1 MTATPRTDGLRSF
14 QQWGILIASLLALGG
29 FLGWVQFQ
37 DYRRI
42 DIEQRER
49 LAAQAETVE
58 KNVVPQILL
67 ANRVIERI
75 VGDLPAW
82 QAEHDGFKRANR
94 ELRVINDT
102 LLGIR
107 PILIIR
113 ADGIVTAS
121 SNETL
126 IGQNFAHREYFKTAL
141 ANPDPAI
148 LHVAAPF
155 KTVLDTFVISLF
167 RSIRGPQG
175 EFAGIVIVSVV
186 PEYFSS
192 LLDSVR
198 YASDMRT
205 GIIHGGGQVFLTSP
219 ADPSLAGKDVSN
231 PASLV
236 SRHLASGLSASVL
249 SGRTAATGE
258 ERLVAHRTLQT
269 STPPM
274 DKALVIVA
282 GRDLQSIFVV
292 WRRDAALQG
301 GLFGI
306 VALVTSLSLVLFQR
320 RQLALYRL
328 MADRKL
334 ERRQAGMV
342 LRESEERWKFAIEGA
357 GDGLWDWN
365 IQTGEAYYSPRYKEM
380 FGYADADIGTTSDEW
395 SKRIHPDDAPGVF
408 GAIQPYMDGK
418 PGSAT
423 IEFRMLCKD
432 GSWKWTLGRG
442 MVVSRD
448 TDGKPL
454 RMIGTNTDI
463 TERKRVEMALRIS
476 EERYKLLVEESPL
489 GIIITQAGLSKYVNP
504 ALLDMIGYPDSEI
517 LERSFFPFIHEGD
530 QPWVRE
536 LHLRRMKGEPVDANY
551 VVRMVRKDGQVRHW
565 QMKTN
570 NIEWNGMPAALGIVS
585 DISDRIRM
593 ETDLREARDAA
604 ETASLT
610 KSRFLAAASHDL
622 RQPMQAISL
631 FTEALVRTDLNAEQK
646 RISDYLAE
654 STQSLGDLL
663 NTLLDISRLDAG
675 VVKAHPDAIAA
686 ETLVSKIDAEF
697 SPMAAAKGLRF
708 KLSFPLKEMA
718 LMTDGRLFMSLL
730 GNLIGNAIKYT
741 TRGGILV
748 AIRRRG
754 DQALI
759 QVWDT
764 GIGIDREHLDSI
776 YEEYFQIGNPERDRK
791 KGLGLGLAVVRRVA
805 KLLETEVVCRSRP
818 GRGSV
823 FEFLLPLADPAAK
836 DMPDRIE
843 AADVAPDA
851 VARLTGRHIV
861 VVEDDVMVATA
872 IQLSLESLGA
882 SVVRYGNA
890 EAALMD
896 AAITGADFFVTDFQ
910 LPGLNGVEFLDAV
923 QKRSTKPIKAL
934 LLTGDMTSRRIG
946 TTQSS
951 PWPLLCKPV
960 DLSSLLSAIRSQ
972 DSAH

>member
-1 MTATPRTDGLRSF
+1 MTATPRTDGLRF
-14 QQWGILIASLLALGG
+14 LHQWGLLIAGLLAIGG
-29 FLGWVQFQ
+29 FLVWSQVQG
-37 DYRRI
+37 YHRI
-42 DIEQRER
+42 NTEQRER
-49 LAAQAETVE
+49 LVAQAEIIE

-67 ANRVIERI
+67 ANRIIEQI
-75 VGDLPAW
+75 VGDLPVW
-82 QAEHDGFKRANR
+82 QAEHDGFKRTNR
-94 ELRVINDT
+94 ELRAINDT

-107 PILIIR
+107 PILVIR
-113 ADGIVTAS
+113 ADGTVTAS
-121 SNETL
+121 SDETL
-126 IGQNFAHREYFKTAL
+126 IGQNFAQREYFKTSL

-148 LHVAAPF
+148 LHVSAPF
-155 KTVLDTFVISLF
+155 RTVLDTFVISLF
-167 RSIRGPQG
+167 RCVRGPQG

-186 PEYFSS
+186 PEYFSN

-198 YASDMRT
+198 YAPDMRA
-205 GIIHGGGQVFLTSP
+205 GIVHGDGMVFLTTPQSGLEGTDQAKP
-219 ADPSLAGKDVSN
+219 DTFFT
-231 PASLV
+231 
-236 SRHLASGLSASVL
+236 RHMASGKPVSVYTGVL
-249 SGRTAATGE
+249 SATGE
-258 ERLVAHRTLQT
+258 QRLIASRSIHLTAPR
-269 STPPM
+269 M
-274 DKALVIVA
+274 DKPLMIAVD
-282 GRDLQSIFVV
+282 RDPQSIFAE
-292 WRRDAALQG
+292 WRRDAYLQG
-301 GLFGI
+301 GLF
-306 VALVTSLSLVLFQR
+306 VMLVLATSLSLRVFQR
-320 RQLALYRL
+320 RQQALYRL
-328 MADRKL
+328 MADQSIERK
-334 ERRQAGMV
+334 QAEMV
-342 LRESEERWKFAIEGA
+342 FLESEARWKFAIEGA

-408 GAIQPYMDGK
+408 AAIQPYMDGK

-463 TERKRVEMALRIS
+463 TERKQAEMALRLS

-489 GIIITQAGLSKYVNP
+489 GIIITQAGLSRYVNP

-517 LERSFFPFIHEGD
+517 LGGSFFPFIHEDD
-530 QPWVRE
+530 QPWIRE
-536 LHLRRMKGEPVDANY
+536 LHLRRMKGEPVEANY

-570 NIEWNGMPAALGIVS
+570 NIEWDGMPAALGIVS

-593 ETDLREARDAA
+593 ETDLRVARDAA

-663 NTLLDISRLDAG
+663 NTLLDISKLDAG
-675 VVKAHPDAIAA
+675 VVKACPEAIAVEA
-686 ETLVSKIDAEF
+686 LVRKIEAEF
-697 SPMAAAKGLRF
+697 APMAAAKALRF
-708 KLSFPLKEMA
+708 KLSFPFRETA
-718 LMTDGRLFMSLL
+718 LTTDGRLFMSLV

-754 DQALI
+754 HQALI

-764 GIGIDREHLDSI
+764 GIGIDAEHLDAI

-791 KGLGLGLAVVRRVA
+791 KGLGLGLAVVKRVA
-805 KLLETEVVCRSRP
+805 RLLETDVLCHSRP

-823 FEFLLPLADPAAK
+823 FEFRLPLAELAAK
-836 DMPDRIE
+836 EASGRIE
-843 AADVAPDA
+843 AADISRSAGNNLA
-851 VARLTGRHIV
+851 GRRIV
-861 VVEDDVMVATA
+861 VIEDDAMVATA

-882 SVVRYGNA
+882 NVIRYGNA
-890 EAALMD
+890 EAALED
-896 AAITGADFFVTDFQ
+896 SAIAGADFYVADFQ
-910 LPGLNGVEFLDAV
+910 LPGLNGAEFLDAV
-923 QKRSTKPIKAL
+923 QQRSTKPIKAL
-934 LLTGDMTSRRIG
+934 LLTGDMTSRRMG
-946 TTQSS
+946 VAQSS
-951 PWPLLCKPV
+951 PWPVLFKPV
-960 DLSSLLSAIRSQ
+960 DLPSLLAAIRSQ
-972 DSAH
+972 DFQR